1 MCDCTAL
8 NSPPLKK
15 IEETTNDG
23 LLDKKGSVRLCF
35 SLSLS
40 LALESRVGEVHR
52 EDRRIAGVNFTVQFP
67 STS

>member
-40 LALESRVGEVHR
+40 RSRV
-52 EDRRIAGVNFTVQFP
+52 
-67 STS
+67 

>member
-23 LLDKKGSVRLCF
+23 LLDKKGPARLCF
-35 SLSLS
+35 SLS

>member
-23 LLDKKGSVRLCF
+23 LLDKKGLCVSVF
-35 SLSLS
+35 LSLS
-40 LALESRVGEVHR
+40 LALESRVGDVHR

>member
-23 LLDKKGSVRLCF
+23 LLDKKGLCVSVFLC
-35 SLSLS
+35 LS

>member
-15 IEETTNDG
+15 IEETKNDG
-23 LLDKKGSVRLCF
+23 LLDKKGSVPLCVFF

-40 LALESRVGEVHR
+40 RSRV
-52 EDRRIAGVNFTVQFP
+52 
-67 STS
+67 

>member
-23 LLDKKGSVRLCF
+23 LLDKKGLCVSVF
-35 SLSLS
+35 LSLS